1 MRNVG
6 SEIGALR
13 FFLFRRYGCAP
24 AGSLGKNFHSW
35 PDAGLSI
42 HNDLIGR
49 ADACVH
55 DSLSLNQTA
64 HRNLAILS
72 NVIFADDEHISLP
85 LIGANAGF
93 GYQERG
99 MLVGTGVCLAG
110 RHAPRPAPTRVY
122 EDL

>member
-24 AGSLGKNFHSW
+24 AGSLGKNSHSW

-49 ADACVH
+49 GDACGH
-55 DSLSLNQTA
+55 DSLSLNQA
-64 HRNLAILS
+64 AQRNLAILS

-85 LIGANAGF
+85 LIGANGGL
-93 GYQERG
+93 GYQYSR
-99 MLVGTGVCLAG
+99 MFCGTGES
-110 RHAPRPAPTRVY
+110 HAS
-122 EDL
+122 D